1 MDYKILGSKAFSY
14 IKFNL
19 SPGDKIRTE
28 SGAMAS
34 MGKEVDLKTKLNGGF
49 FSAIVLKLL
58 GKESL
63 FINTFSNKG
72 STTQDVVVTQ
82 PVPGEIISQNIN
94 NETLYLQPGA
104 YIASTGGVRFS
115 INWAGFSSWLAGE
128 GLFRLRV
135 KGSGT
140 VFYGA
145 YGSVVEKEIDGEYI
159 VDSGHLLSYP
169 PDMKLQIKMSGGIF
183 SSLFSGEG
191 LVLKLTGKGTVKLQ
205 TRSIQGVASW
215 LNSKFFG

>member
-1 MDYKILGSKAFSY
+1 MEYKILGSKAFSY
-14 IKFNL
+14 IRFIL
-19 SPGDKIRTE
+19 SPGDSIKTE

-34 MGKEVDLKTKLNGGF
+34 MSKAIDLKTKLNGGL
-49 FSAIVLKLL
+49 FSAIVLKFL

-63 FINTFSNKG
+63 FINTLKNSG
-72 STTQDVVVTQ
+72 DSPGDVVITQ
-82 PVPGEIISQNIN
+82 PVPGEIISQEIN
-94 NETLYLQPGA
+94 NETLFLQPGA
-104 YIASTGGVRFS
+104 YIASSGGVRFS

-135 KGSGT
+135 KGSGI
-140 VFYGA
+140 VFFGA

-169 PDMKLQIKMSGGIF
+169 PGMKLQIKMSGGIF

-191 LVLKLTGKGTVKLQ
+191 LVLKLTGKGKIKLQ
-205 TRSIQGVASW
+205 TRSIQGVSSW